1 MNQTE
6 RNIGKLLK
14 SLEADGYI
22 TIENAGP
29 KRIIRLTEK
38 LSQMWTEF
46 CKSMTAEFTSYPEQT
61 GALTDDVTPN
71 NRSTLPRTGVQGNSE
86 QFKDVTPNNRSTL
99 PRTDVQAYP
108 EQLGNSTEDE
118 TGLKALTGMPS
129 DGAGKIPT
137 LIYTKED
144 TIKKES
150 EAFASLHFVPV
161 VSQKKERKPYQTKKC
176 KAQSNVPLTE
186 EDVKFRLALKPIIEH
201 KDFLPAWNAFKEN
214 CHAKRS
220 PVSDARKELLLKDLL
235 QFSGG
240 NPAKAISILQETVKG
255 GWSKFYAPKYNA
267 GKSTVFLQDRPP
279 EEKIKK
285 VVWGQ
290 KIKP

>member
-1 MNQTE
+1 MINQTNE
-6 RNIGKLLK
+6 RTIQRWINELCD
-14 SLEADGYI
+14 DGFL
-22 TIENAGP
+22 TIEITGP
-29 KRIIRLTEK
+29 KRKIRVTAKLAEIWNAIKKNTVIEEVTEGTGTAAPTK
-38 LSQMWTEF
+38 LPMNESEPKGSTVAESVPYNNSTVTNSAPLPRQNLYPYRDEF
-46 CKSMTAEFTSYPEQT
+46 CTEPMFQT
-61 GALTDDVTPN
+61 LPNAMDGKPSGTVDAVPN
-71 NRSTLPRTGVQGNSE
+71 NII
-86 QFKDVTPNNRSTL
+86 NNESNNK
-99 PRTDVQAYP
+99 Q
-108 EQLGNSTEDE
+108 
-118 TGLKALTGMPS
+118 
-129 DGAGKIPT
+129 
-137 LIYTKED
+137 
-144 TIKKES
+144 ES
-150 EAFASLHFVPV
+150 EAFASLVFVPV
-161 VSQKKERKPYQTKKC
+161 VSQKKERKPYQTKKR

-267 GKSTVFLQDRPP
+267 GKNTVFLQDRPP
-279 EEKIKK
+279 EERIKK